1 MPEINYLA
9 VLGAAVAHFLL
20 GWAWYGP
27 LFGKSWMAMMGITP
41 ESMKSMKTS
50 AITAM
55 IGGFVASF
63 ATMYVL
69 ANLIE
74 VIGAMDAVQAMLLA
88 FWVWLGFYATT
99 LAGAVLWENKPVK
112 LYILNASYYLVGLTI
127 AAVIL
132 TLWQ

>member
-9 VLGAAVAHFLL
+9 VLAAAVAHFLL
-20 GWAWYGP
+20 GWLWYGP

-41 ESMKSMKTS
+41 ESMKSMKMS

-55 IGGFVASF
+55 IGGFITSF
-63 ATMYVL
+63 VTVYVL
-69 ANLIE
+69 ANFVALLGIME
-74 VIGAMDAVQAMLLA
+74 AMEAMLLA

-112 LYILNASYYLVGLTI
+112 LYVLNASYYLVGLTI
-127 AAVIL
+127 AAAIL
-132 TLWQ
+132 TFWQ